1 MDLKLSYKNAE
12 RILEVEDGEV
22 PYLRYPLLSD
32 TGIVKHGF
40 STRLGGVS
48 EGCYASM
55 NLSFTRG
62 DREHILYDGI
72 ETVSYTH
79 LTLPTNS
86 RV

>member
-55 NLSFTRG
+55 N
-62 DREHILYDGI
+62 
-72 ETVSYTH
+72 
-79 LTLPTNS
+79 
-86 RV
+86 